1 MWSTLM
7 VNLLRVLAT
16 LAPWASHLPIVS
28 MAESVFVKFSGRL
41 DSSLIVYVSAD
52 PYAGVMM
59 NDCEGTD
66 VFQWNY
72 ST

>member
-1 MWSTLM
+1 M
-7 VNLLRVLAT
+7 VNVNGKPVACARN
-16 LAPWASHLPIVS
+16 VS
-28 MAESVFVKFSGRL
+28 SLGFSPPNRLNAESVLVKFSGRL